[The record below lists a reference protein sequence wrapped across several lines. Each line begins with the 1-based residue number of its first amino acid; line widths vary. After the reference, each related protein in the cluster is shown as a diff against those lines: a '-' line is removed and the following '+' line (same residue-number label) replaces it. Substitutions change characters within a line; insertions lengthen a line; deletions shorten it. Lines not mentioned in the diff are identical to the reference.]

1 MRTPTGVVATAA
13 TRPLT
18 GVSVNDPPVIP
29 AHVPHAAAAR
39 VLMRTKRV
47 DRATYGTLV
56 GVYGHWN
63 SPLDRDGRSA
73 PHSLARVL
81 VLISVRL
88 TFDKSLL
95 KSIDSVQHALRA
107 RVVNG

>member
-39 VLMRTKRV
+39 VRMRTKRV
-47 DRATYGTLV
+47 DRATCGTLV

-63 SPLDRDGRSA
+63 SPLDGRSA
-73 PHSLARVL
+73 PHFLARVL
-81 VLISVRL
+81 VPISVRL
-88 TFDKSLL
+88 TFQL
-95 KSIDSVQHALRA
+95 
-107 RVVNG
+107 